1 MGEEDEEG
9 EEEEEMSDDEGGFLA
24 AKDDASDDDIE
35 DEDAS
40 EIGDDDEYE
49 EISVGTDKDAKYDQG
64 MDEDEDRANLEKMR
78 KERKTQE
85 MFPDEVDTPEDQPA
99 RVRFAKYRGLKSFR
113 TSEWD
118 PKENLPVDYARIF
131 QFANFQRTR
140 KRVLAKDG
148 DDEDDIVDEENG
160 ETRMSGGRSPRPGL
174 YVTLHVAN
182 VPKRFLHSLDA

>member
-1 MGEEDEEG
+1 
-9 EEEEEMSDDEGGFLA
+9 
-24 AKDDASDDDIE
+24 
-35 DEDAS
+35 
-40 EIGDDDEYE
+40 
-49 EISVGTDKDAKYDQG
+49 
-64 MDEDEDRANLEKMR
+64 
-78 KERKTQE
+78 

-140 KRVLAKDG
+140 KRVLAKD
-148 DDEDDIVDEENG
+148 EDDDDDGDVDEENG

-182 VPKRFLHSLDA
+182 VPKRLVVCIFLTELDCMILKKELHSVPALLLSSIFSCLMRFCVLYLVQIHPLSRRWCTSGRVSTIETRAKDVRDQRRVANGPRRSHR